1 MIDYILSI
9 VNILSKK
16 IYNFFM
22 NIGEKIKDL
31 RLYNSLSQYELSKK
45 ADISRSVLSAYEN
58 NMAIPTAT
66 VIARIA
72 VALNVSSDYLLGLED
87 DFGARTATNAAPMGE
102 RLTEK
107 EKALLEAFRQLLP
120 ETQDFIL
127 RSTQGMNDSNPAKKF
142 KKV

>member
-1 MIDYILSI
+1 M
-9 VNILSKK
+9 K
-16 IYNFFM
+16 F
-22 NIGEKIKDL
+22 GELIKDL
-31 RLYNSLSQYELSKK
+31 RQNRDLTQREVAENVE
-45 ADISRSVLSAYEN
+45 ISRSVLSQYEN
-58 NMAIPTAT
+58 NFVEPTAY
-66 VIARIA
+66 VVKRFAEFFD
-72 VALNVSSDYLLGLED
+72 VSADYLLGLED

-107 EKALLEAFRQLLP
+107 EKTLLEAFRQLLP